1 MGGTHVIPES
11 TGSVSSV
18 DLHAADLEGEEPEVE
33 AEPAFLLDAPSRS
46 LKYVFIHYSPLQGI
60 YT

>member
-1 MGGTHVIPES
+1 MDDTHVIPES

-18 DLHAADLEGEEPEVE
+18 DIHAADLEGEDPEVE
-33 AEPAFLLDAPSRS
+33 AEPAFLLEAPSRCS
-46 LKYVFIHYSPLQGI
+46 KYVFIHYSPLQGI